1 MEVAMNIR
9 TIGSLVLK
17 LGLLTLLFFAAFMVS
32 TTILVRPLLNAAEP
46 STTDMAAILFGY
58 FVMALVDTLLA
69 ALIIMRSRWG
79 GWRLMLAL
87 AVSLYG
93 AMTIMAQIE
102 TAWFAP
108 VMTTMH
114 LTPTIIGA
122 LVIQT
127 LPVILIFTPLA
138 VLLLGKGRQ
147 PLDVE
152 PGLVLAHSF
161 SGWAWR
167 LALIAGAYLVLYF
180 GFGYVVAWQNPAVR
194 ALYDEGR
201 NPAVFDPGRLV
212 PFQVLRALL
221 WAAFAMPVL
230 LVARGQRWY
239 AAVLIGLLFALPMN
253 IVHILPSPLMEASV
267 RLSHFI
273 ETSTSNFIFGLIVAG
288 LLLWQ
293 PKAAARPVTPMMGT
307 R

>member
-1 MEVAMNIR
+1 MNGR
-9 TIGSLVLK
+9 TIAGLILK
-17 LGLLTLLFFAAFMVS
+17 LGLLAVLFLVVFVVS
-32 TTILVRPLLNAAEP
+32 SAVLVRPLMHVAAP
-46 STTDMAAILFGY
+46 STTDTTAILLGY
-58 FVMALVDTLLA
+58 GVMALVDTLLA
-69 ALIIMRSRWG
+69 ALIILRSRWG
-79 GWRLMLAL
+79 GWRLMVAL
-87 AVSLYG
+87 AVSFYG
-93 AMTIMAQIE
+93 VMTFMAQIE

-108 VMTTMH
+108 AMTTMD
-114 LTPTIIGA
+114 LTRAFIGA
-122 LVIQT
+122 LFIQT

-147 PLDVE
+147 PLNVE
-152 PGLVLAHSF
+152 PGLVFSHPF

-167 LALIAGAYLVLYF
+167 LALIAAAYLVLYF
-180 GFGYVVAWQNPAVR
+180 GFGYIVAWQNPAVR

-212 PFQVLRALL
+212 PFQILRALL
-221 WAAFAMPVL
+221 WTVFAIPVL
-230 LVARGQRWY
+230 LVVRGWRWY
-239 AAVLIGLLFALPMN
+239 AAILIGLLFALPMN
-253 IVHILPSPLMEASV
+253 IFHILPSPLMEPSV

-293 PKAAARPVTPMMGT
+293 PKLATRPAVPMMDA